1 MAETLNLVNPQD
13 KLSVKYKINR
23 FPDGQQSIDILESEV
38 PVSTFH
44 QLRDQKTSIT
54 IKSRLNSFQ
63 DLELI
68 ICANQALRN
77 IGVKS
82 VKLYIPYML
91 GGRSD
96 RKFKEGGINYLKDV
110 ICPIINQ
117 QGFDEVKVMDP
128 HSDVIEA
135 CLNNFVKITPYKLY
149 EKVMREY
156 IESRFK
162 DSTPTTE
169 EIIITL
175 NNIRVVS
182 PDAGALKKVYDIAK
196 FIGVKNDIIIASKH
210 RDMTGKITHTE
221 VPLSVQD
228 ADKDL
233 FIFDDICD
241 GGRTFLEIAK
251 VIRQTQSLSSA
262 VHPDRHGKIFLIVTH
277 GIFSSEEQLKEL
289 NELCDG
295 IYCTNSYKTFDEST
309 NIKQINIF

>member
-13 KLSVKYKINR
+13 KLSVNYRINR
-23 FPDGQQSIDILESEV
+23 FPDGQQSIDILETEV

-44 QLRDQKTSIT
+44 QLRNQTTPIT
-54 IKSRLNSFQ
+54 IKSRLNSFK

-96 RKFKEGGINYLKDV
+96 RKFQEGGVNYLKDV

-135 CLNNFVKITPYKLY
+135 CLNNFVKLTPYKLY
-149 EKVMREY
+149 EKVMRDY
-156 IESRFK
+156 IESK
-162 DSTPTTE
+162 VENPSSEDV
-169 EIIITL
+169 IVAL
-175 NNIRVVS
+175 NNIRVLS
-182 PDAGALKKVYDIAK
+182 PDAGALKKVYDIAG
-196 FIGVKNDIIIASKH
+196 FIGNKNDIIIASKH
-210 RDMTGKITHTE
+210 RDVTTGKITHTE
-221 VPLSVQD
+221 VPLSVHD

-295 IYCTNSYKTFDEST
+295 IYCTNSYNTFDEST